1 MYAHNAYTFKIL
13 SAVVL
18 QKKHLETLYQMHLV
32 ENLDMLD

>member
-1 MYAHNAYTFKIL
+1 MYVHYAYTFKIL

-32 ENLDMLD
+32 ESFDMLD